1 MPINDCHHYHRGLY
15 PAFMCPEGQPYKQKE
30 KITDEDSRAFM
41 QPPQGGK
48 HRNPAERSS
57 QWRPTRRSGDG
68 ALQRIGKG
76 HTAIDG
82 CWSCMVK
89 GDCHIE
95 DDIKPLRQKMEQ
107 ADGII
112 FGTPVYVYT
121 MTGQAKVIMDR
132 TSSLNLANKVGGVIV
147 VAGSL
152 GIIDPVK
159 DLYFNM
165 VIKKMLPANLVAVYA
180 GDKGEVR
187 KMEQGMQAAHDL
199 GREMVQIAAKGFEY
213 PSGFRRNFYAFG
225 THTH

>member
-1 MPINDCHHYHRGLY
+1 MKILGLSCS
-15 PAFMCPEGQPYKQKE
+15 PRKAGNTDILMREALGGAEQEGAE
-30 KITDEDSRAFM
+30 TELFSVS
-41 QPPQGGK
+41 GK
-48 HRNPAERSS
+48 DI
-57 QWRPTRRSGDG
+57 RPC
-68 ALQRIGKG
+68 
-76 HTAIDG
+76 DG
-82 CWSCMVK
+82 CWSCTTK
-89 GDCHIE
+89 GECHIE
-95 DDIKPLRQKMEQ
+95 DDIKPLRKMMEE

-132 TSSLNLANKVGGVIV
+132 TSSLDLSNKVGGVIV

-165 VIKKMLPANLVAVYA
+165 VIKKMLPANVVAVYA

-187 KMEQGMQAAHDL
+187 KMEKGMQAARDL
-199 GREMVQIAAKGFEY
+199 GREMVQIAAMGFKY
-213 PSGFRRNFYAFG
+213 PPGFRRNFFAFG